1 MPAARAPSLRNIL
14 GANVRR
20 LRRARGWTQIQLAAH
35 CDMTQVYVSY
45 IEGSKHAA
53 TVDMI
58 DKLAEALDVTA
69 ADLLTPADVSGK

>member
-1 MPAARAPSLRNIL
+1 MPERAPSSRNIL
-14 GANVRR
+14 GANVRK

-35 CDMTQVYVSY
+35 CEMTQVYISY

-58 DKLAEALDVTA
+58 DKLAEALECSPAT
-69 ADLLTPADVSGK
+69 LLTPADGQLG

>member
-1 MPAARAPSLRNIL
+1 MPSARAPSLRNIL

-58 DKLAEALDVTA
+58 DKLAEALECSPA
-69 ADLLTPADVSGK
+69 ALLSPADPDAG